1 MSLLNLFGWSKK
13 WKKHRHLHAAQHAE
27 QQENRR
33 KHRQHAAQRAEQLTN
48 RKRHHLHAASALRS
62 ARRDVLHR
70 EMQEH
75 RITSVRNTVCIVETA
90 LSTVRYRQ

>member
-48 RKRHHLHAASALRS
+48 RKRHHLHAVLRFGLP
-62 ARRDVLHR
+62 AEVCYTGRC
-70 EMQEH
+70 
-75 RITSVRNTVCIVETA
+75 RNTVSHQPGTLSA
-90 LSTVRYRQ
+90 LWKLF